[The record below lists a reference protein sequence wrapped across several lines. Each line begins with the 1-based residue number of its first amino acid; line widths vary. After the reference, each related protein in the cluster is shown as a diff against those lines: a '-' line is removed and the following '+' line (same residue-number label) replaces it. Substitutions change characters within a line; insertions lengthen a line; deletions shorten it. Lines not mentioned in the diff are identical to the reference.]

1 MVQNKKKYFLGDSKN
16 VSHLVL
22 LILVINLA
30 LYLFY
35 YIIRKTK
42 CYLFNCHGKFFLP
55 PLCNLTFISCKCVL
69 KSFFSGKCDCQPEYL
84 QHNVDKQHC
93 TLFGHSIR
101 VPGGTIF
108 ATSALILSI
117 IAIIFYKGRSAN
129 RNLTPAQSREL
140 NSECV
145 FMDFYD
151 KHDLWHF
158 FSAAAVFMA
167 FLALLTID
175 DDIMFVPR
183 EDIDVF

>member
-1 MVQNKKKYFLGDSKN
+1 MVSFS
-16 VSHLVL
+16 L
-22 LILVINLA
+22 LSVILHSFHV
-30 LYLFY
+30 
-35 YIIRKTK
+35 K
-42 CYLFNCHGKFFLP
+42 C
-55 PLCNLTFISCKCVL
+55 L
-69 KSFFSGKCDCQPEYL
+69 KIFFFSGKCDCQPEYL

-117 IAIIFYKGRSAN
+117 IAITFYKGRSAN

>member
-1 MVQNKKKYFLGDSKN
+1 MIFFSGDSKN

-42 CYLFNCHGKFFLP
+42 CYLFNCHGEFFLP
-55 PLCNLTFISCKCVL
+55 PLCHLAFISFKVAQNL
-69 KSFFSGKCDCQPEYL
+69 FPGKCDCQPEYL

-101 VPGGTIF
+101 FPGGTFF

-117 IAIIFYKGRSAN
+117 IAIVFYKSRSAN

-140 NSECV
+140 NSECY